1 MKRSGLRAGAA
12 QRRGQGVQSH
22 GVHVAKKMEGEVQV
36 FRVDPT
42 HHATGRIQAL
52 LDFPDFSGQRG
63 FHRNRNE
70 GPDAVCLGR
79 SHGQAGSCWL
89 MQWNEPRP
97 QIKSVESIPMTR
109 RRGNTLRKMDSAS
122 ESFGSR

>member
-1 MKRSGLRAGAA
+1 
-12 QRRGQGVQSH
+12 
-22 GVHVAKKMEGEVQV
+22 VAKKMEGEVQV

-42 HHATGRIQAL
+42 HQATERIQAL
-52 LDFPDFSGQRG
+52 LDFIDISGQLR

-70 GPDAVCLGR
+70 GPDAVCRGR
-79 SHGQAGSCWL
+79 SHKGQGQAGSCWL

-97 QIKSVESIPMTR
+97 QIKSVESMPMTR